1 MINAEEFEPP
11 LSEFLHQA
19 RDLPGCNFV
28 IPDWI
33 RRDVFRRERLR
44 DESVMPRQNS
54 AAFPMWLAAGMLQEL
69 PVYFA
74 ATTDGSVHFRV
85 DTQLAAF
92 CKELNRR
99 RCGRS
104 LLHEVHV
111 TVPLQEFKITHP
123 VKIILGAQF
132 HFRVLDDLG

>member
-11 LSEFLHQA
+11 LAEFLHEA

-33 RRDVFRRERLR
+33 RRDVFSRERLR
-44 DESVMPRQNS
+44 DEPVLPRQNS

-74 ATTDGSVHFRV
+74 ATTD
-85 DTQLAAF
+85 A
-92 CKELNRR
+92 
-99 RCGRS
+99 
-104 LLHEVHV
+104 LLH
-111 TVPLQEFKITHP
+111 FGSI
-123 VKIILGAQF
+123 
-132 HFRVLDDLG
+132 

>member
-1 MINAEEFEPP
+1 MSPSCP
-11 LSEFLHQA
+11 A
-19 RDLPGCNFV
+19 R
-28 IPDWI
+28 IPDI
-33 RRDVFRRERLR
+33 PDV
-44 DESVMPRQNS
+44 
-54 AAFPMWLAAGMLQEL
+54 AGGGHASG
-69 PVYFA
+69 VARYFA

-92 CKELNRR
+92 CKELNRN
-99 RCGRS
+99 RCSRS

-123 VKIILGAQF
+123 VKIILRAQF